1 LANILITGYDEVF
14 KLVKKQGFYY
24 IEGIIAIFYPDEA
37 EEILEVFRLINRY
50 LRNRDGI
57 KIIHI
62 VKVNVFFS
70 NLEKTITELI
80 EGPVTTIE
88 ALLS

>member
-1 LANILITGYDEVF
+1 MENVLITGYEDVI

-24 IEGIIAIFYPDEA
+24 IEGIIAIFYEGKE
-37 EEILEVFRLINRY
+37 EEILETFILINRY
-50 LRNRDGI
+50 LRKRSGI

-62 VKVNVFFS
+62 VKENIYFS
-70 NLEKTITELI
+70 SLEKTMTELI
-80 EGPVTTIE
+80 EGPITTIE